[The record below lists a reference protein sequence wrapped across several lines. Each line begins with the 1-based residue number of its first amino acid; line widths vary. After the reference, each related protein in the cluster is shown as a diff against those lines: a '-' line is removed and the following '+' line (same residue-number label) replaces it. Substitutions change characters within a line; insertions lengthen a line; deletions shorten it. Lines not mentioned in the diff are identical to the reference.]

1 MRAIA
6 RRRIIL
12 VLDVP
17 VGPHGGHAGSRE
29 PRPAPDRLPSGRA
42 DLVLRRVDRHV
53 GAGALLAGRAAAGG

>member
-29 PRPAPDRLPSGRA
+29 PRPAPDRLP
-42 DLVLRRVDRHV
+42 LP
-53 GAGALLAGRAAAGG
+53 AGTYIDDNAAVSYWQSDMSDALTF